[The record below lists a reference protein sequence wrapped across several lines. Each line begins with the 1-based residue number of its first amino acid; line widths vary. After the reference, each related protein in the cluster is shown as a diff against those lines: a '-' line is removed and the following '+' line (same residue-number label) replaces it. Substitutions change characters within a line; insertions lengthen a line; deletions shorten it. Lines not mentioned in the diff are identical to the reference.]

1 MANTTGKKFGGRQ
14 KGGVN
19 KTTASIRESF
29 QLLLENNLEGLQND
43 IDSLD
48 PHQRIQM
55 ILQLAKFVVPTLRN
69 VEVESE
75 TNVLNLGMGI
85 KPIEV
90 TIIQSDEA
98 KRIDAYLESKY

>member
-75 TNVLNLGMGI
+75 TNMINLGMGI

-90 TIIQSDEA
+90 TFIQSDEYE
-98 KRIDAYLESKY
+98 RINTYLESKY